1 MSHVLAQFG
10 YQVTDKMTLANSLKP
25 THPYDLHQFTSK
37 GSVKGISGNVDMSAE
52 PSEKFKE
59 LIFSA

>member
-1 MSHVLAQFG
+1 MTCINS
-10 YQVTDKMTLANSLKP
+10 QV
-25 THPYDLHQFTSK
+25 K

-59 LIFSA
+59 LIFSAELEWRYT